1 MSQNSNTF
9 HNKWIP
15 IIFYIIINV
24 SHNTLM
30 IQLKSHLQPFTQY
43 FDDKMEFRRMNINCQ
58 CNSKYI
64 GLRNMPSFTSIFSIP
79 LWITSSIQVD
89 SCANS

>member
-1 MSQNSNTF
+1 
-9 HNKWIP
+9 
-15 IIFYIIINV
+15 
-24 SHNTLM
+24 M

-43 FDDKMEFRRMNINCQ
+43 FDDKMEFRHMNITCQ

-64 GLRNMPSFTSIFSIP
+64 GLKNMPSSTSMFSTP
-79 LWITSSIQVD
+79 LWITLSIKVD

>member
-1 MSQNSNTF
+1 
-9 HNKWIP
+9 
-15 IIFYIIINV
+15 
-24 SHNTLM
+24 M

-43 FDDKMEFRRMNINCQ
+43 FDDIMKFKHMNINCQ

-64 GLRNMPSFTSIFSIP
+64 GLKNMPSFTSIFSTP
-79 LWITSSIQVD
+79 FWIISSIEVD